1 MPKET
6 FLNLSEEKQELIMR
20 AAIDEFMNRGYE
32 KGNIGDIAKAAGVAK
47 GSMYQYFEN
56 KKELF
61 LYSVK
66 WALELIMKKYNKVM
80 LTDVKDINIFD
91 YLYESSKETWQQMR
105 EEREVIIFIQDVFL
119 GKYNNVKDETMNYML
134 KVMDDYTLR
143 LIRDGK
149 KNGYIRTDVDDNIL
163 AMFITGASIKMKE
176 YIMNKARNAG
186 DNLIDETFEVNESE
200 FKSMIDLIK
209 NGMGAK

>member
-6 FLNLSEEKQELIMR
+6 FLNLPEEKQELIMR
-20 AAIDEFMNRGYE
+20 AAIDEFVNRGYE

-66 WALELIMKKYNKVM
+66 WALELIMKKYSKVM

-105 EEREVIIFIQDVFL
+105 EERVAIIFIQDVFL
-119 GKYNNVKDETMNYML
+119 GKYNNVKDESMYYML
-134 KVMDDYTLR
+134 KVMDDYTLQM
-143 LIRDGK
+143 IRDGK

-176 YIMNKARNAG
+176 YILNKARSAG
-186 DNLIDETFEVNESE
+186 EYLIDETFEANERE
-200 FKSMIDLIK
+200 YKSMIDLIK

>member
-6 FLNLSEEKQELIMR
+6 FLNLPEEKQELVMR
-20 AAIDEFMNRGYE
+20 AAIDEFVNRGYE

-66 WALELIMKKYNKVM
+66 WALELIMKKYSKVM

-91 YLYESSKETWQQMR
+91 YLYESSKETWQKMR
-105 EEREVIIFIQDVFL
+105 EERVAIIFIQDVFL
-119 GKYNNVKDETMNYML
+119 GKYNNVKDESMYYML
-134 KVMDDYTLR
+134 KVMDDYTLQM
-143 LIRDGK
+143 IRDGK

-176 YIMNKARNAG
+176 YILNKARSAG
-186 DNLIDETFEVNESE
+186 EYLIDETFEANERE
-200 FKSMIDLIK
+200 YKSMIDLIK

>member
-6 FLNLSEEKQELIMR
+6 FLNLPEEKQESVMR
-20 AAIDEFMNRGYE
+20 AAINEFMNRGFE

-61 LYSVK
+61 LYSVR

-91 YLYESSKETWQQMR
+91 YLYESSKETWLQMR

-119 GKYNNVKDETMNYML
+119 GKYSSVKDESMNYML
-134 KVMDDYTLR
+134 KVMDDYTLQ

-176 YIMNKARNAG
+176 YMMNKARNAG
-186 DNLIDETFEVNESE
+186 ENLIDETFEANENDY
-200 FKSMIDLIK
+200 KAMIDLLK